1 MKASPGADQ
10 RLLGRPEFSGGRPS
24 HRRWRDAPDAAH
36 PAAAIDQKPRQL
48 MAPHQVITENEQ
60 AILVRRKQSSASCGR
75 RSPADHLTLKA
86 YEQAELKELWAKSL
100 MKPWKGQA
108 IGTMRKPISFMQIGR
123 PGDEAAAIS
132 MTRRLPA

>member
-1 MKASPGADQ
+1 MKASPGGDQ

-86 YEQAELKELWAKSL
+86 YEQGDYGRAKRAL
-100 MKPWKGQA
+100 GKVA
-108 IGTMRKPISFMQIGR
+108 
-123 PGDEAAAIS
+123 DEALERTGDRNDAQANLVYAN
-132 MTRRLPA
+132 RPAWR